1 MKVIGALLIISG
13 NRIKAREYLMQA
25 HMIFESRGMVRNL
38 KEVKEKMKAL
48 KMATKAAADLATL

>member
-1 MKVIGALLIISG
+1 
-13 NRIKAREYLMQA
+13 
-25 HMIFESRGMVRNL
+25 MVKNL